1 MSINLS
7 CTGRISE
14 MPVPA
19 TGRGR
24 GRAKGVKAGVKA
36 GVKEVVGRVKRPRVV
51 KAIPVEAMPVEA
63 IVLKP
68 SKKGGSQKSQSL
80 PAPGDEDEDSLGAKT
95 IVKTPLQKTPTK
107 PKTPVPMSSSSV
119 VEIPKKNTSPKSLA
133 PVEPV
138 TSVVKA
144 PTKKTPPKTQ
154 VRAAPTMLRRLQVLD
169 DESL

>member
-1 MSINLS
+1 
-7 CTGRISE
+7 

-24 GRAKGVKAGVKA
+24 GRAKGVKA

-68 SKKGGSQKSQSL
+68 SKKEGSKKSQSL
-80 PAPGDEDEDSLGAKT
+80 QAPGDEDEDSLGAKT

-119 VEIPKKNTSPKSLA
+119 VEKNTSSKSLA